1 MTEYEKIAYAKSFI
15 DMMANGINPI
25 NGQHIDEDELINNVR
40 ISRCLFYVSSILQKE
55 MEREINALQPAQP
68 PRPKKPKKP
77 KRAKF
82 SITPEECANFEYS
95 SYPLSVTAITRK
107 INWLVPAVINR
118 EMEPFSYK
126 KINSWL
132 VGVGFIGSREWEDGS
147 IKMLPT
153 EEGESIGLT
162 VRTWEGHG
170 YSRPVICYSE
180 EAQRFIMD
188 NIEAIVAT
196 RTRKE
201 RAYDEAVAYY
211 EKQAEME
218 TEIE

>member
-25 NGQHIDEDELINNVR
+25 NGQHIDESEFINNVR
-40 ISRCLFYVSSILQKE
+40 ISRCLFYVSTILQKE
-55 MEREINALQPAQP
+55 MEREIKALQPQ
-68 PRPKKPKKP
+68 KPKKP
-77 KRAKF
+77 SRSKF
-82 SITPEECANFEYS
+82 SITSEECANFEYS

-107 INWLVPAVINR
+107 INWLVPAVIKK

-132 VGVGFIGSREWEDGS
+132 VSVGFIGSREWEDGS
-147 IKMLPT
+147 IRMLPT

-162 VRTWEGHG
+162 VRIWEGHG

-201 RAYDEAVAYY
+201 KAYDEAVAYY
-211 EKQAEME
+211 EKIEGTEME
-218 TEIE
+218 IK